1 MKNRLIVAMIFFVE
15 LFVVNTKAFAQ
26 DPNFYIYLCF
36 GQSNMEGFPGIEEQD
51 KQGIDDRFQ
60 MLATV
65 DDAKLGREKG
75 HWYTAVPP
83 LCRPN
88 TGLCPAD
95 YFGRTMAAHL
105 PKNIKVGVVN
115 VAVAGCKIELFE
127 KDGFQTYAST
137 APQWM
142 ANIIKTYNGNPYAY
156 LVEMAKRAQKDGIIK
171 GILLHQGESNTN
183 DSTWTSK
190 VKSVYDNLIKDLDLD
205 PKSVPLL
212 AGEVVNSDEN
222 GACASMNKIIA
233 TLPEVVPNSYII
245 SSSGCACR
253 FDHLHFTAAGYR
265 KLGTRY
271 GIKMLSLMGIEV
283 AEPYIPQDQGGAS
296 GKKQIMPGIQAPP
309 ADSGQRNFGGPPPG
323 SGGQAQAMRQPRPE
337 PKIQTV
343 SLDSISMSDPYIYPD
358 KESRTYYL
366 TGTGGRLYKSKDL
379 KMWTGP
385 YPIIDLT
392 GTWMDGHWVAAAE
405 IHHIGNKYYLAGTW
419 SDHGHLIEYVPRR
432 YNVPRNQTQL
442 LVADTPDG
450 PYKPLVAD
458 HEFCLGPED
467 WDIIDGTLYQEHDT
481 TYLVFVHEWTQLIDG
496 TMAYMPL
503 SKDLTHRTAEPTT
516 IFRASEAPWAKE
528 MNSIGE
534 ATFGMKMPGWV
545 TDGPEMFRTQTGK
558 LGMLWSSWGVHRYA
572 QGVAYSESGSIK
584 GPWVQEKEA
593 LKEDNSGHGMIFT
606 TFEGKRLFIV
616 HHAEEKGPR
625 KPQLYEIDDSG
636 DKLVL
641 GPRYYPR

>member
-1 MKNRLIVAMIFFVE
+1 MKFRVLMY
-15 LFVVNTKAFAQ
+15 LLMGVVLTTSKATSQ
-26 DPNFYIYLCF
+26 DPNFYIFLCF

-51 KQGIDDRFQ
+51 KTNVDDRFRV
-60 MLATV
+60 LATV
-65 DDAKLGREKG
+65 DDSKRGKEKG

-88 TGLCPAD
+88 TGLCPVD
-95 YFGRTMAAHL
+95 YFGRTMVAHL

-137 APQWM
+137 APSWM

-156 LVEMAKRAQKDGIIK
+156 LVEMAKLAQREGVIK

-183 DSTWTSK
+183 DSTWTSEAK
-190 VKSVYDNLIKDLDLD
+190 GIYDNLIKDLNLN
-205 PKSVPLL
+205 PTSVPLL
-212 AGEVVNSDEN
+212 AGEVVNADEN
-222 GACASMNKIIA
+222 GVCASMNKIIE
-233 TLPEVVPNSYII
+233 TLPDVVPNSYVI

-271 GIKMLSLMGIEV
+271 GIKILSLLGYEV
-283 AEPYIPQDQGGAS
+283 AEPYIPQHEEIAS
-296 GKKQIMPGIQAPP
+296 TKKVIMPGIQAPP

-323 SGGQAQAMRQPRPE
+323 SGRQGQAMREPRPE
-337 PKIQTV
+337 QKIQTI

-358 KESRTYYL
+358 EKSQMYYL
-366 TGTGGRLYKSKDL
+366 TGTGGRLYKSTDL
-379 KMWTGP
+379 RMWTGP
-385 YPIIDLT
+385 YPIIDLAR
-392 GTWMDGHWVAAAE
+392 TWMDGHWVAAAE
-405 IHHIGNKYYLAGTW
+405 IHHIGNRYYLAGTW

-458 HEFCLGPED
+458 HEYCLGPED
-467 WDIIDGTLYQEHDT
+467 WDIIDGTLYEEHDT
-481 TYLVFVHEWTQLIDG
+481 TYMVFVHEWTQLIDG
-496 TMAYMPL
+496 TIAYMPL
-503 SKDLTHRTAEPTT
+503 SKDLTHRIAEPTT
-516 IFRASEAPWAKE
+516 IFRASEAAWSKE

-534 ATFGMKMPGWV
+534 ATFGLKMPGWV
-545 TDGPEMFRTQTGK
+545 TDGPEMFRTQTGN
-558 LGMLWSSWGVHRYA
+558 LGMLWSSWGSHRYA

-584 GPWVQEKEA
+584 GPWIQEKEA
-593 LKEDNSGHGMIFT
+593 LKGDNSGHGMLFT
-606 TFEGKRLFIV
+606 TFDGKRLFIV

-625 KPQLYEIDDSG
+625 KPQLYEVDDSG
-636 DKLVL
+636 DKLIL
-641 GPRYYPR
+641 GSRYNP